1 MVTLRAIR
9 SSRVYWCMCVAVE
22 LVLTFALITLVIL
35 GRVMPHSDSDVENPE
50 GKASGRNGRQAG
62 PDKGESSGNEFSQE
76 KLLDALTKK
85 NLEMFD
91 MFTMSL
97 TQTLDKRY
105 SDTFKKKSNS
115 KKRTATATVTSAE
128 AGSEE
133 PDKEPLGGNRFSED
147 ESHDYGVDDRE
158 LESSYGVDSER
169 LFDKDPLGL
178 ERDDEA
184 DHENQ
189 DMLMTYP
196 DESDSFLGDDLGL
209 PKELKRAQA
218 RRLLYGPMAQSQ
230 KEQSEIK
237 VQKETEDSM
246 LLRFLKSLPETDKPH
261 PKPVG
266 SNDFEQIFGQAP
278 SFTVEK
284 KQPCFALDAQQVTMV
299 KRFWQCPRP
308 QKMGAFSEE
317 SHKILKVQ
325 DDFLQHI
332 QVPPLDDFVKMVNQ
346 RAGPTTKEGYR
357 AKLWQNLEYDVRRIH
372 KGARVGFL
380 TDALSQKI
388 MFRLGE
394 LLKSRQSE
402 GTLDAAKFNEAH
414 QLLLGAF
421 DVSEAYPT
429 TELAAC
435 GGRVTDPKA
444 VSPCWRFGA
453 SDTS

>member
-1 MVTLRAIR
+1 
-9 SSRVYWCMCVAVE
+9 
-22 LVLTFALITLVIL
+22 
-35 GRVMPHSDSDVENPE
+35 MPHSDSDVENPE

-105 SDTFKKKSNS
+105 SDTFKKKSKS
-115 KKRTATATVTSAE
+115 KKRTATATVTSAG

-133 PDKEPLGGNRFSED
+133 PDKELLGGNRFSED
-147 ESHDYGVDDRE
+147 ESQDYGVDDRE
-158 LESSYGVDSER
+158 LESSYGGDSER
-169 LFDKDPLGL
+169 LLDKDPLGL

-184 DHENQ
+184 DNENQ
-189 DMLMTYP
+189 DILMTYP

-230 KEQSEIK
+230 KEQSEVK
-237 VQKETEDSM
+237 AQKETEDSM
-246 LLRFLKSLPETDKPH
+246 LLRFLKSLLETHKPD
-261 PKPVG
+261 PKHVG

-278 SFTVEK
+278 SFAVEI
-284 KQPCFALDAQQVTMV
+284 KQPCFALDAQQVTML

-308 QKMGAFSEE
+308 LKMGAFSEE
-317 SHKILKVQ
+317 SHKILKFQ

-357 AKLWQNLEYDVRRIH
+357 AKLWQNLKYDVRPSLRRH
-372 KGARVGFL
+372 
-380 TDALSQKI
+380 
-388 MFRLGE
+388 
-394 LLKSRQSE
+394 
-402 GTLDAAKFNEAH
+402 H
-414 QLLLGAF
+414 
-421 DVSEAYPT
+421 
-429 TELAAC
+429 
-435 GGRVTDPKA
+435 GGRICKTTGGHEQNVSSHESLSNTSGFVVTGSKA
-444 VSPCWRFGA
+444 TGSGWDAG
-453 SDTS
+453 TSSQAALLAKAGGGNSTLLFSIFHRVPEGQR